1 MTEPDGGGA
10 GSGGGA
16 PEVRRSRSAPSRSL
30 PVVGVMGSGTEAHDD
45 LAAPL
50 GRWLARRGVHL
61 LTGGGRGVMAAVS
74 RAFHAVADR
83 RGLVIGILPA
93 EAERV
98 TSGGAAPPPGYPN
111 PWIELPIRTHLSA
124 RGDQGTAAES
134 RNHVNVLSSDVV
146 VALPG
151 GPGTASEIE
160 LAVRYG
166 RPVVVFDRKG
176 HRPSTD
182 AAGVRVVT
190 TLDGIAAFIDDALGS

>member
-1 MTEPDGGGA
+1 MSGADAMAETDGT
-10 GSGGGA
+10 GSRG
-16 PEVRRSRSAPSRSL
+16 PSRCL
-30 PVVGVMGSGTEAHDD
+30 PVVGVMGSGIDEHDD

-83 RGLVIGILPA
+83 RGLVIGVLPA
-93 EAERV
+93 EAE
-98 TSGGAAPPPGYPN
+98 TGTPEGTPPPPGYPN

-134 RNHVNVLSSDVV
+134 RNHVNVLSSDAV

-151 GPGTASEIE
+151 SAGTLSEIA
-160 LAVRYG
+160 LAERYG
-166 RPVVVFDRKG
+166 RPLAAYLPAGSAFPG
-176 HRPSTD
+176 LP
-182 AAGVRVVT
+182 AGVRRVGE
-190 TLDGIAAFIDDALGS
+190 LDELDHFLADCLGA